1 VQEPMNT
8 VSIATSRIGVPAAKP
23 MYDSALAA
31 ASRISPAGHSSGS
44 GTAPSRGTPWPGLVP
59 QVTKGDTKLASRI
72 WVEGGLHLDTPRHDF
87 PPQDLK
93 YAKAVRVVPRPGWAV
108 AAVLRVPV
116 AAPVGSVRSCATTG
130 RLPAGPRLLV
140 AGGCGTAGR
149 GCVSAAC

>member
-1 VQEPMNT
+1 MERRQHHQYGGGRCI
-8 VSIATSRIGVPAAKP
+8 SIFG
-23 MYDSALAA
+23 YDSTVL
-31 ASRISPAGHSSGS
+31 SQKYIRSVLS
-44 GTAPSRGTPWPGLVP
+44 
-59 QVTKGDTKLASRI
+59 K
-72 WVEGGLHLDTPRHDF
+72 GGLHLDTPRPDF

-116 AAPVGSVRSCATTG
+116 AAPVGSIRSCATTG

-149 GCVSAAC
+149 GCVSAAG